1 MIGQHVFEVAQSK
14 NKSFQSK
21 LKYIYLNRYLL
32 PWSVRLSV
40 NTERWVREMQLI
52 GANPTDQC
60 LRNLQNG
67 IAHGRTESNEKVKV
81 MRFF

>member
-1 MIGQHVFEVAQSK
+1 
-14 NKSFQSK
+14 
-21 LKYIYLNRYLL
+21 
-32 PWSVRLSV
+32 
-40 NTERWVREMQLI
+40 MQLI

-81 MRFF
+81 MRFLKIIFVFFASQF